1 MIPIRLIFMDLR
13 YKRSYGW
20 VMFSDCRDYDFYS
33 EVECGEDDLALVE
46 EFLWD
51 DIMNQAMEAGIS
63 VSELER
69 RDD

>member
-20 VMFSDCRDYDFYS
+20 VMFSDCPGFDFHS

-51 DIMNQAMEAGIS
+51 DIMNQAIEAGVP